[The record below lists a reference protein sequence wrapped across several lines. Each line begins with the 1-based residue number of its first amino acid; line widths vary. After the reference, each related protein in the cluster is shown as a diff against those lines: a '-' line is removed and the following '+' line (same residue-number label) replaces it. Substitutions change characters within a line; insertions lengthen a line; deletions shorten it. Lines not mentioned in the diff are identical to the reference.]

1 MVFWSLCLT
10 RPTSPISTDNIQ
22 KTCSFRTVLSKFFAK
37 SARFGQV
44 KMYGPAD
51 HAVNYDS
58 NILEQV
64 KGQEGSG
71 RPQLLGVIRR
81 DHVAR
86 M

>member
-1 MVFWSLCLT
+1 MLI

-51 HAVNYDS
+51 RAVNYDS

-64 KGQEGSG
+64 KGQDGSG
-71 RPQLLGVIRR
+71 KPQLLDRR

>member
-1 MVFWSLCLT
+1 MLI

-22 KTCSFRTVLSKFFAK
+22 NTCSFRTVLSTFFEK

-51 HAVNYDS
+51 HALNYDS

-64 KGQEGSG
+64 KGQDRSG
-71 RPQLLGVIRR
+71 KPQLLDRR

-86 M
+86 T

>member
-1 MVFWSLCLT
+1 MVFRSLCLI
-10 RPTSPISTDNIQ
+10 RPTSNVSTDNIQ
-22 KTCSFRTVLSKFFAK
+22 KTCSFRTVLSKFFEK

-58 NILEQV
+58 NKLEQV

-71 RPQLLGVIRR
+71 RSQLLDTR